1 MNEQS
6 VLDGAPDDEA
16 ARPRLG
22 TGERRFDHDDDCP
35 LFSERLEEH
44 LVAVTRG
51 EQPNAG
57 RFCGHCYTPMSPE
70 RERCPHCDED
80 ARTGRPP
87 LAAVPDEVLAMLRR
101 QRKTERAYVTGYAYL
116 GLGLAIIGGLAL
128 VLGLPPLRDNL
139 IAATITYGL
148 FLFIGGRTLAG
159 ILGGG
164 IGDRKGYEKARSRLC
179 TDWAEWL
186 PIRDDPP
193 PPAGDPPEA
202 STTAE
207 G

>member
-1 MNEQS
+1 MSEHPTP
-6 VLDGAPDDEA
+6 DGAPDGAPEDA
-16 ARPRLG
+16 PKGARLG

-44 LVAVTRG
+44 LVAVSRG

-70 RERCPHCDED
+70 RERCPHCGED

-101 QRKTERAYVTGYAYL
+101 LRKTERAYVTGYAYL
-116 GLGLAIIGGLAL
+116 GLGLAIIGGIAL

-139 IAATITYGL
+139 IAATISYGL
-148 FLFIGGRTLAG
+148 FLFIGGRALAG

-164 IGDRKGYEKARSRLC
+164 IGDRKGYEKARARLL

-186 PIRDDPP
+186 PRRDDS
-193 PPAGDPPEA
+193 PELA
-202 STTAE
+202 DND
-207 G
+207 